1 MAGRSTTNRAAGA
14 ANTASTETK
23 SNKPTVIEEELNLDA
38 KVTVKNLA
46 GWKVTFARLHD
57 GVGDVVIAEDGKQR
71 LSRNE
76 VQAQI
81 NSGNKL
87 FVGTDGQGSH
97 ATLYID
103 DAPTRKLVGF
113 EDDGEPQFVF
123 TDETVKKLFE
133 MSDSDFEKNLPVYIQ
148 TRAEKYA
155 LIETIKRLGLN
166 DYRKMVLAS
175 NYTGYKI

>member
-1 MAGRSTTNRAAGA
+1 MAGRTTNAATKT
-14 ANTASTETK
+14 ANNTSTERK
-23 SNKPTVIEEELNLDA
+23 VEKPVEELNLDA

-57 GVGDVVIAEDGKQR
+57 GVGDIVIAENGKQR

-87 FVGTDGQGSH
+87 FVGTDGRGSH
-97 ATLYID
+97 ATIYID
-103 DAPTRKLVGF
+103 DAPTREWVGF
-113 EDDGEPQFVF
+113 DDDGEKQLVF
-123 TDETVKKLFE
+123 TDDTVKKMFSMTDSEFE
-133 MSDSDFEKNLPVYIQ
+133 INLPKYIA

-155 LIETIKRLGLN
+155 FIEAIKRLGFN

>member
-1 MAGRSTTNRAAGA
+1 MAKT
-14 ANTASTETK
+14 ANAIKAEISTEEKTEK
-23 SNKPTVIEEELNLDA
+23 KIEEELNLDA

-46 GWKVTFARLHD
+46 GWKVTFSRLHD
-57 GVGDVVIAEDGKQR
+57 GVGDIIIAEEGKQR

-87 FVGTDGQGSH
+87 FVGVDGNGSH
-97 ATLYID
+97 ATLYIE
-103 DAPTRKLVGF
+103 DAPTRQLVGF
-113 EDDGEPQFVF
+113 EDEESKQLVF
-123 TDETVKKLFE
+123 TDDIVKKLFS
-133 MSDSDFEKNLPVYIQ
+133 MSDNDFEKNLQIYIV

-155 LIETIKRLGLN
+155 FIEAIKRLKYN
-166 DYRKMVLAS
+166 DYRKIMLAS

>member
-1 MAGRSTTNRAAGA
+1 MAGRTTNTATRAAN
-14 ANTASTETK
+14 NTSTERK
-23 SNKPTVIEEELNLDA
+23 VEKPVEELNLDA

-57 GVGDVVIAEDGKQR
+57 GVGDIVIAENGKQR

-87 FVGTDGQGSH
+87 FVGTDGRGSH
-97 ATLYID
+97 ATIYID
-103 DAPTRKLVGF
+103 DAPTRELVGF
-113 EDDGEPQFVF
+113 DDDGEKQLVF
-123 TDETVKKLFE
+123 TDDTVKKMFSMTDSEFE
-133 MSDSDFEKNLPVYIQ
+133 VNLPKYIA

-155 LIETIKRLGLN
+155 FIEAIKRLGFN